1 MHKNIYEQEQV
12 ENLKSAVP
20 MGVLNIVEGVIPIVM
35 SDLGRALV
43 ASAVGGACGGAVTMI
58 LGADSTVPFG
68 GFLMLPTMTRPWTGL
83 LAILV
88 NVVVT
93 GVLYAVIAKNKTE
106 AAVTEDTEEE
116 EELDLAD
123 IQIF

>member
-1 MHKNIYEQEQV
+1 MV
-12 ENLKSAVP
+12 
-20 MGVLNIVEGVIPIVM
+20 
-35 SDLGRALV
+35 
-43 ASAVGGACGGAVTMI
+43 

-88 NVVVT
+88 NVIVT
-93 GVLYAVIAKNKTE
+93 GCLYAVLAKNKV
-106 AAVTEDTEEE
+106 ADAGVIEEE
-116 EELDLAD
+116 EEEPDIED

>member
-1 MHKNIYEQEQV
+1 
-12 ENLKSAVP
+12 

-35 SDLGRALV
+35 SDLVRGLIA
-43 ASAVGGACGGAVTMI
+43 AAVGGACGGAVTMI

-83 LAILV
+83 VAIIV
-88 NVVVT
+88 NVIVT
-93 GVLYAVIAKNKTE
+93 GLVYGIIAKDKTK
-106 AAVTEDTEEE
+106 AVTEEKEEE
-116 EELDLAD
+116 DIDMDD